1 LTDLK
6 YSPGDYT
13 KVFRIEV
20 QGQIRFVYK
29 HIIVEKSKLFQDK
42 AADDLDNEPE
52 GVSKV
57 VTLDGR
63 LPAFDAY
70 LVWLHDGK
78 LILPRSRSEYFSEWE
93 REEDEQRSCA
103 LMYILGDLVGDVEF
117 RVHILD
123 LLITKLKK
131 SGVREEPVETIWQ
144 EEHCRSTL
152 ASSPLRRVILEMAL
166 SDPDQSVFRIWVG
179 YGYYPSF
186 IADLLSLAISRM
198 KVAGDSHC
206 QKDLRSMI
214 EEHEDELSSAHS
226 ASKKDDGPQ

>member
-1 LTDLK
+1 MTDLN

-29 HIIVEKSKLFQDK
+29 HIIVEKSKLFQAK

-57 VTLDGR
+57 VTLDGW

-78 LILPRSRSEYFSEWE
+78 LVLPHSRSGHLSEWE
-93 REEDEQRSCA
+93 REEDEQSSCA

-131 SGVREEPVETIWQ
+131 SGVREELVETIWQ
-144 EEHCRSTL
+144 VEHRRSTP
-152 ASSPLRRVILEMAL
+152 ASSPLRRIVLEMAR
-166 SDPDQSVFRIWVG
+166 SRIQTKVSSVHGPKTDAFWTSLRIFCRW
-179 YGYYPSF
+179 
-186 IADLLSLAISRM
+186 
-198 KVAGDSHC
+198 H
-206 QKDLRSMI
+206 
-214 EEHEDELSSAHS
+214 
-226 ASKKDDGPQ
+226 

>member
-6 YSPGDYT
+6 CSPGDYT

-20 QGQIRFVYK
+20 EGQIRFVYK

-57 VTLDGR
+57 VTLDVW
-63 LPAFDAY
+63 LPAVNAY
-70 LVWLHDGK
+70 LVWLQDGK
-78 LILPRSRSEYFSEWE
+78 LVLPRSRSERHSEWE
-93 REEDEQRSCA
+93 REEDEQSSCA

-117 RVHILD
+117 RLHILD

-131 SGVREEPVETIWQ
+131 SGVREDLIVTIWQ
-144 EEHCRSTL
+144 EERRRSTP
-152 ASSPLRRVILEMAL
+152 ASSPLRRVVLEMAL
-166 SDPDQSVFRIWVG
+166 SDPDKSVFREWAEHG
-179 YGYYPSF
+179 SF
-186 IADLLSLAISRM
+186 PNFTADLLSLALSRM
-198 KVAGDSHC
+198 KIAGDSHC

-214 EEHEDELSSAHS
+214 EEHEDKLSSAHS